1 VENGHRTISDSEE
14 LKVHITQ
21 FYKNL
26 FGSEPDPVVHLNEEF
41 WSDGDRVSVEDNV
54 ALTQPFSG
62 EEIEFAI
69 KDMKTN
75 TAPGPDEFPV
85 SFYKEFLSEVKPF
98 MKEMLDDLVKGQMDL
113 SRINYGVIILLPKI
127 IGASD
132 IRQYMPNCLINVIFK
147 VITKILTIRV
157 SKIIH
162 KYIEP
167 TQITFIPG
175 RNIHDGW

>member
-1 VENGHRTISDSEE
+1 
-14 LKVHITQ
+14 
-21 FYKNL
+21 
-26 FGSEPDPVVHLNEEF
+26 
-41 WSDGDRVSVEDNV
+41 
-54 ALTQPFSG
+54 
-62 EEIEFAI
+62 
-69 KDMKTN
+69 
-75 TAPGPDEFPV
+75 
-85 SFYKEFLSEVKPF
+85 

-113 SRINYGVIILLPKI
+113 SIINYGVITLLPKI

>member
-1 VENGHRTISDSEE
+1 LAQKREREMDPSGDVNTSFFHSLANGRRKRKPILSLEDGQRTISDSDE

-75 TAPGPDEFPV
+75 TAPG
-85 SFYKEFLSEVKPF
+85 L
-98 MKEMLDDLVKGQMDL
+98 KGSL
-113 SRINYGVIILLPKI
+113 WIFIKNFCLRLNLL
-127 IGASD
+127 
-132 IRQYMPNCLINVIFK
+132 
-147 VITKILTIRV
+147 
-157 SKIIH
+157 
-162 KYIEP
+162 
-167 TQITFIPG
+167 
-175 RNIHDGW
+175 